1 MIKKIKFNLVT
12 LFFFLTLINLQAQQ
26 LSVEKIMQDS
36 KWMGNF
42 PSDVQWSLDG
52 KRVFFDYNPENNPSD
67 SVYYINI
74 KKPDVIKKAT
84 KDLLQTRINSFVS
97 KHEKSDQFLKIEN
110 GNLMLYKPVFK
121 VPKLILDLNDRI
133 RDAEFL
139 NEDQVGLVI
148 GDNAFVLKL
157 DDFQLRQL
165 TDIRKGKARNE
176 TEKEESWLEKENL
189 SLINVLARNKR
200 KDSLRLEIKNL
211 QNIDNYSFYRGE
223 KFAYGHQISP
233 ALNAVAF
240 NLSES
245 FDPEYTKAADFV
257 DESGYTK
264 MVNARPKV
272 GKESRQSGLV
282 LYNLEKDTAYVVDA
296 SGLPDIKKQP
306 EYLKDYGKVKGIE
319 TRPVDFSRA
328 VFSPDGKSAVVE
340 VRSQDNKDRWIC
352 SVNLDTGKLKS
363 LDHQH
368 DEAWIGGPGISG
380 YGFYG
385 ILGWMSG
392 NKNIYFQSEESGF
405 SHLYKLNV
413 KTGKKTALTSGEFEV
428 FDPQLSKDE
437 KHWYF
442 TASKG
447 DLRQRHFFKMPVG
460 GGDMVQLTSGLG
472 KHDVILSP
480 DEKYM
485 ASLFSTANQ
494 PEELY
499 LKKNKKKAEYEKI
512 TSSQSDEFQSYN
524 WKVPDFIEFTASDGV
539 SVPARIYKPD
549 SDHANGAAVIFVHG
563 AGYLQ
568 NAHKWWSSYFREYM
582 FHNLLTDLGYTVLDI
597 DYRGS
602 AGYGR
607 DWRTAIY
614 RHMGGKDL
622 SDQVDG
628 AQYLVKNYNI
638 DPNKIGIYGGS
649 YGGFITLMAMFNEAE
664 TFRAGAALRSV
675 TDWAHYNHT
684 YTSNILN
691 TPEKDP
697 EAYRKSSPIY
707 FAEGLQGH
715 LLMCHGVMD
724 TNVQF
729 QDIVR
734 LSQRL
739 IELGKDNW
747 ELAIYPVEGHGFTEP
762 ESWTD
767 EYKRI
772 LKLFE
777 ETIGE

>member
-74 KKPDVIKKAT
+74 KKPDVKKKAT

-97 KHEKSDQFLKIEN
+97 KHENSDQYLKIEN

-282 LYNLEKDTAYVVDA
+282 LYNLEKDTAYVIDA

-306 EYLKDYGKVKGIE
+306 EYLKDYGKVKSIE